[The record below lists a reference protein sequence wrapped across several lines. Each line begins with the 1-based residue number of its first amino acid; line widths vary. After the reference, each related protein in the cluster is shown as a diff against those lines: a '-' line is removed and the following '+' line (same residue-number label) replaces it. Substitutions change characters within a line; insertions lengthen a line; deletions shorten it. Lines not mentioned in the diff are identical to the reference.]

1 MNAPRA
7 PVEALADPAPGVVS
21 IRLQSLDLLFRN
33 PEVDPF
39 AGSHDGLS
47 GMDHL
52 KLALKRH
59 WSRDTPDVTLL
70 RLIVPA
76 ADATASRQDET
87 HRAIAGWC
95 DAQAAVIRNLLSVMA
110 KERRRAWQVGGL
122 FFAVCY
128 AIAAALETIPALSGL
143 GGTLISETIIIAG
156 WVGVWHP
163 LDLTLYAWWPHRF
176 HLQQIQKIR
185 QLKVAL
191 LPDS

>member
-1 MNAPRA
+1 MQPVRA
-7 PVEALADPAPGVVS
+7 PVETLADPGPGIVG

-33 PEVDPF
+33 PEIDPF

-59 WSRDTPDVTLL
+59 WSRDTPDVTML
-70 RLIVPA
+70 RLVVPA
-76 ADATASRQDET
+76 VDAGPARRDET
-87 HRAIAGWC
+87 RRAIAGWC
-95 DAQAAVIRNLLSVMA
+95 DAQAAVTQNLLSVMA

-122 FFAVCY
+122 FFAACL
-128 AIAAALETIPALSGL
+128 AIATALETIPALSGF
-143 GGTLISETIIIAG
+143 GATLVSETIIIAG

-176 HLQQIQKIR
+176 RLQQLEKIR
-185 QLKVAL
+185 QLAVEL